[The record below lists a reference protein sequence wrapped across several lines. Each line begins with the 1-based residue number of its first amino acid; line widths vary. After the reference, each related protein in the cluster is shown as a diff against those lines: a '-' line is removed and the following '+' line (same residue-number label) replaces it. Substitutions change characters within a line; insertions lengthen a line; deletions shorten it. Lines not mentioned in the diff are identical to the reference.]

1 MVKQRTKQSFIG
13 AVNRAKHA
21 ETLYGQVGE
30 PTGHGTYRLKSSK
43 PGFIR
48 VRIIQN
54 QKIVTILDALNSGVP
69 LDPRI
74 YVIVEKN
81 AAGEYV
87 ARRDPTMLGAN
98 LDGQPDNAV
107 APHTH
112 RIGHGLEDMVE
123 PRRIEPGLVVVD
135 DGTMLVK
142 IYPFEY
148 RHAAVD
154 KRFAGGSIDLT
165 PYRPAT
171 SGTWNWVK
179 VGIDPETNT
188 PVAVQGSEVA
198 RRSLLTQAELDA
210 IAISPHIPLAGVQ
223 LKQGM
228 ANLDEEKYFA
238 DCRQWLNLGGGATA
252 TDPLTDAYWS
262 AGVPLT
268 FSDGSYVGVGE

>member
-1 MVKQRTKQSFIG
+1 
-13 AVNRAKHA
+13 
-21 ETLYGQVGE
+21 
-30 PTGHGTYRLKSSK
+30 
-43 PGFIR
+43 

-54 QKIVTILDALNSGVP
+54 QKIVTILDALNNGVP

-87 ARRDPTMLGAN
+87 AHRDPTMMVSSMA
-98 LDGQPDNAV
+98 GQPDNAV

-123 PRRIEPGLVVVD
+123 ARRIEPGLVVVH

-148 RHAAVD
+148 RHAGVD
-154 KRFAGGSIDLT
+154 KHFAGGTVDLT
-165 PYRPAT
+165 AYRPSTTGA
-171 SGTWNWVK
+171 WNWVK

-188 PVAVQGSEVA
+188 PVAVQGSAVA
-198 RRSLLTQAELDA
+198 KRSLLTQAELDA
-210 IAISPHIPLAGVQ
+210 VDITPHIPLAAVQ

-228 ANLDEEKYFA
+228 ANIDEEKYFA
-238 DCRQWLNLGGGATA
+238 DCRQWLNLGGGTTA

-262 AGVPLT
+262 AGLPLT